1 MNNHIIDRIIFTIL
15 EDRVIIKK
23 VLLLITI
30 WCSLTLQS
38 LASQERIS
46 GSDLID
52 LVVQNLDEQGIDAQ
66 PIIKTNR
73 VFTGCASHQIVIS
86 KRDKSWQTIKL
97 TCKNNNS
104 WRYTFRNRLA
114 GSDEIEKFSKTV
126 RPSEQN
132 KLQKTQAV
140 FVLKHRKQKGER
152 IEEFDLILTQKK
164 NLLSRGAFSDLTLVL
179 GKRLKKSL
187 QKGSIL
193 KAMHLHPDWLVHKN
207 QRITIENN
215 IGEIYVTMEGIALSN
230 GAKGDRILAKNI
242 SSNKTVEGFVKSE
255 KKITIYR
262 NIY

>member
-1 MNNHIIDRIIFTIL
+1 M
-15 EDRVIIKK
+15 IKK

-86 KRDKSWQTIKL
+86 KRDKSWKTIKL
-97 TCKNNNS
+97 TCQNNDS
-104 WRYTFRNRLA
+104 WRYTFRNKLA
-114 GSDEIEKFSKTV
+114 SPNEIEKFNKKI

-132 KLQKTQAV
+132 KLQKTKAV
-140 FVLKHRKQKGER
+140 FVLKHQKQKGDR

-164 NLLSRGAFSDLTLVL
+164 NLLSKGAFSDLTLVL

-255 KKITIYR
+255 KKISIFRKIY
-262 NIY
+262 

>member
-1 MNNHIIDRIIFTIL
+1 MKKHIIDKIIYTIL

-30 WCSLTLQS
+30 WCSFTLES
-38 LASQERIS
+38 LSSQEKIS

-52 LVVQNLDEQGIDAQ
+52 LVVRNLDEQGINAQ
-66 PIIKTNR
+66 PMIKSNR
-73 VFTGCASHQIVIS
+73 VFTGCASHKIVIS
-86 KRDKSWQTIKL
+86 KRDKSWKTIKL
-97 TCKNNNS
+97 TCQNNNS
-104 WRYTFRNRLA
+104 WRYTFRNKFA
-114 GSDEIEKFSKTV
+114 SSDKIEKFNKTI
-126 RPSEQN
+126 RPSKQN
-132 KLQKTQAV
+132 KSQKTQAV
-140 FVLKHRKQKGER
+140 FVLKHQKQKGDR

-164 NLLSRGAFSDLTLVL
+164 NLLSRGAFSDLTLVV

-230 GAKGDRILAKNI
+230 GAKGDRILVKNV

-255 KKITIYR
+255 KKISIFRKIY
-262 NIY
+262 

>member
-1 MNNHIIDRIIFTIL
+1 MS
-15 EDRVIIKK
+15 KK
-23 VLLLITI
+23 VIFLLTI

-52 LVVQNLDEQGIDAQ
+52 LVVRNLVEQGINAQ
-66 PIIKTNR
+66 PIIKNNR
-73 VFTGCASHQIVIS
+73 VFTGCASHKIVIS
-86 KRDKSWQTIKL
+86 KRDKSWKTIKL
-97 TCKNNNS
+97 TCQNNNS

-114 GSDEIEKFSKTV
+114 GSDEIGKFSKTV

-140 FVLKHRKQKGER
+140 FVLKHPKQKGDR

-193 KAMHLHPDWLVHKN
+193 KAIHLSPDWLVHKN
-207 QRITIENN
+207 QRIIIPKLLNMHN
-215 IGEIYVTMEGIALSN
+215 
-230 GAKGDRILAKNI
+230 
-242 SSNKTVEGFVKSE
+242 
-255 KKITIYR
+255 
-262 NIY
+262 